1 MCIQLHKAIHQSVL
15 DNNSWENAALIW
27 GGLDPLQ
34 TDEFAGDPQELS
46 YVFAYRKAL
55 IDLKAR
61 HRPGGEGADE
71 EDEVEAGAKGKGR
84 RRKKIEGA
92 EGGPGK

>member
-1 MCIQLHKAIHQSVL
+1 M
-15 DNNSWENAALIW
+15 

-55 IDLKAR
+55 NDLKAR
-61 HRPGGEGADE
+61 HRPGGGEGAEE
-71 EDEVEAGAKGKGR
+71 EDEIEQGPKGKGR
-84 RRKKIEGA
+84 RRKKVEGA